1 VALAEKVASLTF
13 QPEEK
18 PAMLALSNGDAV
30 MGQPFRIVF
39 ILYPRLTQLDFTG
52 PYEVLA
58 RMPGAE
64 VLVASKDGGA
74 LVSEMGLTFANLRA
88 LADIGSC
95 DMIMIP
101 GGPGQTEAM
110 QDPAFMAEVKRL
122 GEGAQ
127 YVTSVCTGSLILAA
141 AGLLTG
147 KRAGS
152 HWAYRELLTMF
163 GAIPDDARVVRD
175 GNAITGGG
183 VTAGIDIA
191 LSIVHDLAGEDAAK
205 MITLALEYAPAPP
218 FNCGRPELAEEKTVA
233 AVRQLFAGFSAQR
246 REAIEQITGRA

>member
-1 VALAEKVASLTF
+1 MADK
-13 QPEEK
+13 
-18 PAMLALSNGDAV
+18 
-30 MGQPFRIVF
+30 FRIVF

-58 RMPGAE
+58 RMPNAE
-64 VLVASKDGGA
+64 VIIASKDGGE
-74 LVSEMGLTFANLRA
+74 LKTEMGLTFANLHP
-88 LADIGSC
+88 LADIDRA

-110 QDPAFMAEVKRL
+110 QDQAFMAEVKRL
-122 GEGAQ
+122 GESAQ

-141 AGLLTG
+141 AGLLNG

-152 HWAYRELLTMF
+152 HWAYRELLAMF

-191 LSIVHDLAGEDAAK
+191 LTIVADLAGEKVAK
-205 MITLALEYAPAPP
+205 MIQLAIEYAPAPP
-218 FNCGRPELAEEKTVA
+218 FNCGRPETADAETIA
-233 AVRQLFAGFSAQR
+233 AVKHLFSGFAAER
-246 REAIEQITGRA
+246 REAIEHLTGAA

>member
-1 VALAEKVASLTF
+1 MA
-13 QPEEK
+13 
-18 PAMLALSNGDAV
+18 D
-30 MGQPFRIVF
+30 PFRIVF

-64 VLVASKDGGA
+64 TVIASKDGGT
-74 LVSEMGLTFANLRA
+74 LVSEMGLAFTNLMR
-88 LADIGSC
+88 LADIDRA

-122 GEGAQ
+122 GQSAE

-141 AGLLTG
+141 AGLITG

-152 HWAYRELLTMF
+152 HWAYRELLSMF

-191 LSIVHDLAGEDAAK
+191 LNIVADLRGPAVAK
-205 MITLALEYAPAPP
+205 MIQLALEYAPAPP
-218 FNCGRPELAEEKTVA
+218 FNSGRPETAEPETVA
-233 AVRQLFAGFSAQR
+233 AVKQLFAGFAAKR
-246 REAIEQITGRA
+246 REAIEQLTGRA

>member
-1 VALAEKVASLTF
+1 MA
-13 QPEEK
+13 
-18 PAMLALSNGDAV
+18 D
-30 MGQPFRIVF
+30 PFRIVF

-64 VLVASKDGGA
+64 AIIASKDGGT
-74 LVSEMGLTFANLRA
+74 LPTELGLTFTNLRA
-88 LADIGSC
+88 LADIESC

-101 GGPGQTEAM
+101 GGPGQTDAM
-110 QDPAFMAEVKRL
+110 QDPEFMADVKRL
-122 GEGAQ
+122 GESAK

-141 AGLLTG
+141 AGLLKG

-152 HWAYRELLTMF
+152 HWAYRELLSMF

-175 GNAITGGG
+175 GNTVTGGG

-191 LSIVHDLAGEDAAK
+191 LSIVADLKGADVAK
-205 MITLALEYAPAPP
+205 MIQLAIEYAPAPP
-218 FNCGRPELAEEKTVA
+218 FNSGRPETAEPKTVE
-233 AVRQLFAGFSAQR
+233 AVKQLFAGFASQR
-246 REAIEQITGRA
+246 REAIERLTGNA

>member
-1 VALAEKVASLTF
+1 MADK
-13 QPEEK
+13 
-18 PAMLALSNGDAV
+18 
-30 MGQPFRIVF
+30 FRIVF

-58 RMPGAE
+58 RMPNAE
-64 VLVASKDGGA
+64 VIIASKDGGE
-74 LVSEMGLTFANLRA
+74 LKTEMGLTFAHLHP
-88 LADIGSC
+88 LADIDRA

-110 QDPAFMAEVKRL
+110 QDQAFMAEVKRL
-122 GEGAQ
+122 GESAQ

-141 AGLLTG
+141 AGLLNG

-152 HWAYRELLTMF
+152 HWAYRELLAMF

-191 LSIVHDLAGEDAAK
+191 LTIVADLAGEKVAK
-205 MITLALEYAPAPP
+205 MIQLAIEYAPAPP
-218 FNCGRPELAEEKTVA
+218 FNCGRPETADAETIA
-233 AVRQLFAGFSAQR
+233 AVKHLFSGFAAER
-246 REAIEQITGRA
+246 REAIEHLTGAA

>member
-1 VALAEKVASLTF
+1 MAEK
-13 QPEEK
+13 
-18 PAMLALSNGDAV
+18 
-30 MGQPFRIVF
+30 FRIVF

-58 RMPGAE
+58 RMPDAE
-64 VLVASKDGGA
+64 VIIASKDGGE
-74 LVSEMGLTFANLRA
+74 LKTEMGLTFANLRA
-88 LADIGSC
+88 LADVERA

-110 QDPAFMAEVKRL
+110 QDEAFMAEVKRL
-122 GEGAQ
+122 GESAQ

-141 AGLLTG
+141 AGLLNG

-152 HWAYRELLTMF
+152 HWAYRELLAMF

-191 LSIVHDLAGEDAAK
+191 LTIVADLAGEKVAK
-205 MITLALEYAPAPP
+205 MIQLAIEYAPAPP
-218 FNCGRPELAEEKTVA
+218 FNCGRPETADAETIA
-233 AVRQLFAGFSAQR
+233 AVKHLFSGFAAER
-246 REAIEQITGRA
+246 REAIAQLTGAD

>member
-1 VALAEKVASLTF
+1 MAEK
-13 QPEEK
+13 
-18 PAMLALSNGDAV
+18 
-30 MGQPFRIVF
+30 FRIVF

-58 RMPGAE
+58 RMPNAE
-64 VLVASKDGGA
+64 VIIASKDGGE
-74 LVSEMGLTFANLRA
+74 LKTEMGLTFANLRA
-88 LADIGSC
+88 LADVDRA

-110 QDPAFMAEVKRL
+110 QDQAFMAEVKRL
-122 GEGAQ
+122 GESAQ

-141 AGLLTG
+141 AGLLNG

-152 HWAYRELLTMF
+152 HWAYRELLAMF

-175 GNAITGGG
+175 GKAITGGG

-191 LSIVHDLAGEDAAK
+191 LTIVADLAGEKVAK
-205 MITLALEYAPAPP
+205 MIQLAIEYAPAPP
-218 FNCGRPELAEEKTVA
+218 FNCGRPETADAETIA
-233 AVRQLFAGFSAQR
+233 AVKHLFSGFAAER
-246 REAIEQITGRA
+246 REAIEHLTGAA

>member
-1 VALAEKVASLTF
+1 MA
-13 QPEEK
+13 
-18 PAMLALSNGDAV
+18 
-30 MGQPFRIVF
+30 QPFRIVF
-39 ILYPRLTQLDFTG
+39 ILYPRVTQLDFTG

-64 VLVASKDGGA
+64 VVVASKDGGE

-88 LADIGSC
+88 FADIERA

-110 QDPAFMAEVKRL
+110 QDPAFMNEVKRL
-122 GEGAQ
+122 GGAAR

-141 AGLLTG
+141 AGLLNG

-152 HWAYRELLTMF
+152 HWAYRELLSMF
-163 GAIPDDARVVRD
+163 GAIPDPARVVRD

-191 LSIVHDLAGEDAAK
+191 LTIVADLAGEEAAK
-205 MITLALEYAPAPP
+205 TIQLAIEYAPAPP
-218 FNCGRPELAEEKTVA
+218 FNCGRPETADERIVENVK
-233 AVRQLFAGFSAQR
+233 QLFSRFAEQR
-246 REAIEQITGRA
+246 REAIAALTGAA

>member
-1 VALAEKVASLTF
+1 MAEK
-13 QPEEK
+13 
-18 PAMLALSNGDAV
+18 
-30 MGQPFRIVF
+30 FRIVF

-58 RMPGAE
+58 RMPNAE
-64 VLVASKDGGA
+64 VIIASKDGGE
-74 LVSEMGLTFANLRA
+74 LKTEMGLTFANLHA
-88 LADIGSC
+88 LADVGRA

-110 QDPAFMAEVKRL
+110 QDQAFMAEVKRL
-122 GEGAQ
+122 GESAL

-141 AGLLTG
+141 AGLLNG

-152 HWAYRELLTMF
+152 HWAYRELLAMF

-191 LSIVHDLAGEDAAK
+191 LTIVADLAGEKVAK
-205 MITLALEYAPAPP
+205 MIQLAIEYAPAPP
-218 FNCGRPELAEEKTVA
+218 FNCGRPETADAETIA
-233 AVRQLFAGFSAQR
+233 AVKQLFSGFAAER
-246 REAIEQITGRA
+246 REAIEQMTGAA

>member
-1 VALAEKVASLTF
+1 MAA
-13 QPEEK
+13 
-18 PAMLALSNGDAV
+18 
-30 MGQPFRIVF
+30 PFRIVF

-64 VLVASKDGGA
+64 IVIASKDGGE
-74 LVSEMGLTFANLRA
+74 LVTEMGLTFANLRA
-88 LADIGSC
+88 LADIDRA

-101 GGPGQTEAM
+101 GGPGQTQAM
-110 QDPAFMAEVKRL
+110 QDPGFMAEVKRL
-122 GEGAQ
+122 GESAT

-141 AGLLTG
+141 AGLLKG

-152 HWAYRELLTMF
+152 HWAYRELLAPF

-191 LSIVHDLAGEDAAK
+191 LTIVADLAGEDVAK
-205 MITLALEYAPAPP
+205 MIQLAIEYAPAPP
-218 FNCGRPELAEEKTVA
+218 FNSGRPELAEEKTVT
-233 AVRQLFAGFSAQR
+233 AVKQLFSAFAQQR
-246 REAIEQITGRA
+246 REAIDALVSGAN

>member
-1 VALAEKVASLTF
+1 MAK
-13 QPEEK
+13 
-18 PAMLALSNGDAV
+18 
-30 MGQPFRIVF
+30 FRIVF

-58 RMPGAE
+58 RIPDTE
-64 VLVASKDGGA
+64 VIVASKDGGV
-74 LVSEMGLTFANLRA
+74 LKTELGLTFTDLAKVSDIDRA
-88 LADIGSC
+88 DL
-95 DMIMIP
+95 IMIP

-122 GEGAQ
+122 GTSAK

-141 AGLLTG
+141 AGLLQG

-152 HWAYRELLTMF
+152 HWAYRELLPMF

-183 VTAGIDIA
+183 VTAGIDIGLTIA
-191 LSIVHDLAGEDAAK
+191 AELAGEDVAK
-205 MITLALEYAPAPP
+205 MIQLAIEYAPAPP
-218 FNCGRPELAEEKTVA
+218 FNSGRPEIAEEKTVA
-233 AVRQLFAGFSAQR
+233 AVKQLFAGFAAQR
-246 REAIEQITGRA
+246 REAIEKMTGTA